1 MPFVMFWNYRV
12 HIMISALTEMWHC
25 HVIFQESA
33 RFYPHRTHCWLP
45 VIKLTCH
52 SVTLVMHLK
61 PTYVIT
67 RTRPLLK
74 MLVKHSIDTTICVGV
89 LSTHIFRNIGMMF
102 EVWLNNTQSKT
113 FMKVQIFFLFLLVSK
128 FLRCYN
134 FASLADNVPY
144 FDHVFHVT
152 HKAHFFTKREQLNIY
167 HCWLMIFEQA
177 VLVILRN
184 RHPLHVNVLFTT

>member
-12 HIMISALTEMWHC
+12 YIMISALAEMWHC

-33 RFYPHRTHCWLP
+33 RFYLHRTHCWFP
-45 VIKLTCH
+45 VIKVTCH
-52 SVTLVMHLK
+52 SVILVMHLK

-74 MLVKHSIDTTICVGV
+74 MLVKHSIDATIYVGV
-89 LSTHIFRNIGMMF
+89 LSTHIFRNTGMMF
-102 EVWLNNTQSKT
+102 EVWLNNTNLKHPWRYR
-113 FMKVQIFFLFLLVSK
+113 FFLFLLVSR

-134 FASLADNVPY
+134 FASLADHVPY
-144 FDHVFHVT
+144 SDHVFHVT

-167 HCWLMIFEQA
+167 HRWLMIFEQA
-177 VLVILRN
+177 VLLVILRN
-184 RHPLHVNVLFTT
+184 HHPLHVNVLFAT